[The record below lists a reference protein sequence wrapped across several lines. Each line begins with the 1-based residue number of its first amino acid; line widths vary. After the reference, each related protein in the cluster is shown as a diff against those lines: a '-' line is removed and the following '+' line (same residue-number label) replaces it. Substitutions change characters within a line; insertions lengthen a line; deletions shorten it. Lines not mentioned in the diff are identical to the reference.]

1 MDKNECFNETSSV
14 SKFGFFYCKN
24 KEDTISQIK
33 KKMPIFKFISY
44 DLNSTFEI
52 NADDLLYVQGDYVYC
67 LMYWVSYLQSSWYLG
82 KPFLKK
88 YQFIFNPDTKTIGYY
103 TNSNNEDGGGFV
115 SKETFIVV
123 IIIVIVVVVVICGI
137 IGKILFDK
145 FRRKKRANELTDDEF
160 DYTQKE
166 DATNKLGV

>member
-52 NADDLLYVQGDYVYC
+52 KADDLLYVQGDYVYC
-67 LMYWVSYLQSSWYLG
+67 LMYWESYSQSS
-82 KPFLKK
+82 FL
-88 YQFIFNPDTKTIGYY
+88 
-103 TNSNNEDGGGFV
+103 
-115 SKETFIVV
+115 SK
-123 IIIVIVVVVVICGI
+123 
-137 IGKILFDK
+137 
-145 FRRKKRANELTDDEF
+145 
-160 DYTQKE
+160 
-166 DATNKLGV
+166 